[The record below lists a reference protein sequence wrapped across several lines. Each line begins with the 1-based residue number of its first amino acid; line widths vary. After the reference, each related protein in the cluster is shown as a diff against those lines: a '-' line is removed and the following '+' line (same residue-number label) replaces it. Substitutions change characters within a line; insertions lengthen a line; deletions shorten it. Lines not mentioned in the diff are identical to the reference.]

1 MAGLLWSPWIGIHA
15 SYMLGAKNGRTG
27 LYLAMVT
34 RSNGPTLTN
43 TSEWKLSWQDAEAGK
58 VPNHWN
64 AGCRH
69 ASHESNRPTTSL
81 DCVNLARFREGS
93 SLSLRRI
100 GRYSY
105 QSDPSGEQVVH
116 HAPLELA
123 IFGELGFQRGDLG
136 IHVGEDRGDGVLFGK
151 LGHRKLQ
158 RLYVSSV
165 NG

>member
-81 DCVNLARFREGS
+81 NCVNLARFREGS
-93 SLSLRRI
+93 SLPCVGLADTHINRILPVSRLCIMPCLIWRYLASLA
-100 GRYSY
+100 S
-105 QSDPSGEQVVH
+105 S
-116 HAPLELA
+116 AA
-123 IFGELGFQRGDLG
+123 ISASMSERT
-136 IHVGEDRGDGVLFGK
+136 
-151 LGHRKLQ
+151 
-158 RLYVSSV
+158 
-165 NG
+165 

>member
-27 LYLAMVT
+27 LCLAMVT

-43 TSEWKLSWQDAEAGK
+43 TSEWKLSWQDAEAEK

-64 AGCRH
+64 AGWRH
-69 ASHESNRPTTSL
+69 ASHESNRRTTSL
-81 DCVNLARFREGS
+81 NCVNLARFREGS

-105 QSDPSGEQVVH
+105 QSNPSGEQVVH
-116 HAPLELA
+116 HALLEPTS
-123 IFGELGFQRGDLG
+123 FRELQFERGYFG
-136 IHVGEDRGDGVLFGK
+136 IHVGQDCGDGRLFLFGGK
-151 LGHRKLQ
+151 R
-158 RLYVSSV
+158 
-165 NG
+165 